1 VPAVEE
7 ESAFGVSAL
16 RGAVSFLT
24 VLPAGGGSLPAPRLG
39 RAYFPLVGLGV
50 GGASGLVFLAAS
62 YIVPRPVAAV
72 AALALGALLTGGLH
86 LDGLMDS
93 ADGLFGPSGRERRL
107 EVMRDPR
114 LGSFGLIA
122 GVLVILGDFA
132 CLSSLSPRTGLF
144 ALLLTGGLSRLAMLT
159 VVVALPYVRTAGLGV
174 SARGRGGA
182 LDIALGA
189 VCALIPAV
197 FVGPRALGAAAGA
210 AAGALAVSLLAWR
223 RLGGATGDIYGATV
237 ELSQLGALVAFA
249 AAPSPQL

>member
-1 VPAVEE
+1 LSERSGVGG
-7 ESAFGVSAL
+7 FGISAL

-24 VLPAGGGSLPAPRLG
+24 VLPAGGPLPAPRLG

-62 YIVPRPVAAV
+62 QAAPRALAAV

-93 ADGLFGPSGRERRL
+93 ADGLFGPGGRERRL

-132 CLSSLSPRTGLF
+132 CLSSLSPRSGLF
-144 ALLLTGGLSRLAMLT
+144 ALLLSGGLSRLAMLI
-159 VVVALPYVRTAGLGV
+159 VLVALPYVRTAGLGV
-174 SARGRGGA
+174 SARGPAAAFDVG
-182 LDIALGA
+182 LGA
-189 VCALIPAV
+189 VCVLIPAF
-197 FVGPRALGAAAGA
+197 FVGSRSIGAAVGA
-210 AAGALAVSLLAWR
+210 ALGALAVALLAWR

-237 ELSQLGALVAFA
+237 EVSQLGVLVSFALWR
-249 AAPSPQL
+249 